1 MPNCN
6 KLHPSVITDLD
17 SLTKLDNLWLYSDQP
32 IFADTGMVLQ
42 LDNPCSLELVNL
54 QTIRF
59 KDSPTLTIRD
69 ANGNDIYVTQP
80 MLMDDNNAS
89 VGGNTTTDWRNVIN
103 HPTTL
108 SDYEVTSADTLFDS
122 KYLKLTGGALTG
134 SLSGTTASFT
144 GTISEGGSL
153 LSNKYIQIGADLDMG
168 TW

>member
-17 SLTKLDNLWLYSDQP
+17 SLKKLDNLWLYSDQP
-32 IFADTGMVLQ
+32 IFADQSMVLQ

-59 KDSPTLTIRD
+59 LDSPTLTIKD
-69 ANGNDIYVTQP
+69 ADGYDLYVTQP
-80 MLMDDNNAS
+80 MLMDDTNAS
-89 VGGNTTTDWRNVIN
+89 AAGVNTIDWRNIVNRPI
-103 HPTTL
+103 TL
-108 SDYEVTSADTLFDS
+108 TDYEVKSTDTLFDS